1 VITPSE
7 AAGELLAR
15 RKARRSIADYIQ
27 YTFPSYRHS
36 AFSDA
41 VCMAL
46 DKFIEEVQGGK
57 RPILV
62 LQAPPQHGK
71 ALAIDTPIPT
81 PAGWEKIGHLV
92 IGDEVFDENGSVCRV
107 TGKSPV
113 WHDRPTFSVTTDDG
127 DEIIADAAHEWEVRL
142 CRKQKALTLRS
153 TQYLANRTS
162 KRNPLIK
169 HAGPIECPLA
179 VLPIDPY
186 VLGVWLG
193 DGTSAHA
200 TITASDDD
208 TPWTRGEIERLGYR
222 TANRKTHNTFGIFA
236 VTPILKRMNL
246 LRNKHIPGEYL
257 RASKTQRLSLLQG
270 LMDTDGYVGPKGQ
283 VEFCSTNLSLALGV
297 QELVRSLG
305 AKANMATSRA
315 RLYGKDCGA
324 KYRVSFYLDSAA
336 RMPRKAIKCRSGHKH
351 PGTYITVTSAGVRDT
366 VCIQVDS
373 PSHLFL
379 AGRSMTPTHNSEIVS
394 RKLPAYL
401 LSRFPQWR
409 IGAASYADSLANT
422 MAQSVRINLASPEHQ
437 RLFPLAIEKRKFAL
451 DRMGEFTSPGGT
463 GSYVGVGVGAGLT
476 GRPVDV
482 GIVDD
487 PTKGE
492 SEALS
497 ETVKESQWNWYQAVF
512 STRLSQN
519 SGQIVMATSWAMDDL
534 PGRIL
539 EMYRGNPRLTHLRFP
554 AINLPDEVGYNS
566 SLPAGALVPEL
577 HSLEKLQET
586 KGLLSDYWW
595 AALYQQSPRALGGN
609 VFKESGIQYYLPK
622 DLPKKWDKVITSWDC
637 TFKDT
642 DGTDFVVGQVWG
654 RAGANT
660 YLLDQMRK
668 RMSFTAT
675 VAAVIELQ
683 NRWPKSCEVLI
694 EDKANGPAV
703 IDTLK
708 AHVPGIIP
716 IEPDGS
722 KLARAHAVTSYWE
735 ALNVWIPDAA
745 IAPWIV
751 PFISEITSF
760 PAAAHDD
767 QVDSMTQALRR
778 LYPLFGRLLVSQAA
792 IDRALGLVQ

>member
-1 VITPSE
+1 MITPSE
-7 AAGELLAR
+7 AAFELLAR

-41 VCMAL
+41 VCTAL
-46 DKFIEEVQGGK
+46 DKFVEDVQEGK

-71 ALAIDTPIPT
+71 
-81 PAGWEKIGHLV
+81 
-92 IGDEVFDENGSVCRV
+92 
-107 TGKSPV
+107 
-113 WHDRPTFSVTTDDG
+113 
-127 DEIIADAAHEWEVRL
+127 
-142 CRKQKALTLRS
+142 
-153 TQYLANRTS
+153 
-162 KRNPLIK
+162 
-169 HAGPIECPLA
+169 
-179 VLPIDPY
+179 
-186 VLGVWLG
+186 
-193 DGTSAHA
+193 
-200 TITASDDD
+200 
-208 TPWTRGEIERLGYR
+208 
-222 TANRKTHNTFGIFA
+222 
-236 VTPILKRMNL
+236 
-246 LRNKHIPGEYL
+246 
-257 RASKTQRLSLLQG
+257 
-270 LMDTDGYVGPKGQ
+270 
-283 VEFCSTNLSLALGV
+283 
-297 QELVRSLG
+297 
-305 AKANMATSRA
+305 
-315 RLYGKDCGA
+315 
-324 KYRVSFYLDSAA
+324 
-336 RMPRKAIKCRSGHKH
+336 
-351 PGTYITVTSAGVRDT
+351 
-366 VCIQVDS
+366 
-373 PSHLFL
+373 
-379 AGRSMTPTHNSEIVS
+379 SEIVS

-401 LSRFPQWR
+401 LSRFPKWR
-409 IGAASYADSLANT
+409 IGSASYADSLANT

-437 RLFPLAIEKRKFAL
+437 RLFPAPVEKRKFAL
-451 DRMGEFTSPGGT
+451 DRMGEFTAPGGP

-476 GRPVDV
+476 GRPVDI
-482 GIVDD
+482 GIIDD

-497 ETVKESQWNWYQAVF
+497 ETVKESHWNWYQAVF

-519 SGQIVMATSWAMDDL
+519 SGQIIMATSWAQDDL

-577 HSLEKLQET
+577 HSLEKLLET

-595 AALYQQSPRALGGN
+595 AALYQQNPRALGGN

-735 ALNVWIPDAA
+735 ALNVWIPDAGL
-745 IAPWIV
+745 APWII

-792 IDRALGLVQ
+792 IDRAMGLVQ